1 MAKQNHIFTKIRT
14 GSQAEMLAERLTRR
28 QGENTGRRI
37 STVAALAAAGMGLRI
52 SCPACGA
59 DEHIQGD
66 AMTARFGE
74 ETVLKDLR
82 DPCACG
88 SAILNR
94 MPVAMRH

>member
-28 QGENTGRRI
+28 QGDATGRRI
-37 STVAALAAAGMGLRI
+37 STVAALAEARMGLHI
-52 SCPACGA
+52 TCPACGA
-59 DEHIQGD
+59 DEYIQGE
-66 AMTARFGE
+66 AMIARFGAA
-74 ETVLKDLR
+74 TVLKDLR

-94 MPVAMRH
+94 MPVPLRQ